1 MNNSIAIIKMLR
13 RMKMAKFVEL
23 FIALYLALLVFKW
36 KFEKEIKTA
45 ELISENYILL
55 SLDLLIVCQL

>member
-1 MNNSIAIIKMLR
+1 
-13 RMKMAKFVEL
+13 MKMSEFVEL
-23 FIALYLALLVFKW
+23 FIVLYFALLVFKW

-55 SLDLLIVCQL
+55 SFDLLTVCQL